1 MTAIQYQKDQNNIV
15 HLILNKPDSSANLM
29 DTQFCES
36 LTLVVDQLTK
46 DDFIGVVIRSTKL
59 TFFAGGDLEMLYQAD
74 QQNAQQL
81 FAMTE
86 SIKKG
91 LRQIECLGKPVVA
104 CINGAALGGGWE
116 IALAAHY
123 RIAVNHPK
131 VVIGLPEV
139 TLGLLPGGGGITR
152 TVRMLGLQAAMPL
165 LLEGKKFKC
174 DAALEMGLINEI
186 VENDDALI
194 TGAVEWIN
202 SHPQVVKPWDT
213 KGYRIPGGGPTNPK
227 IAQML
232 AIAPAMLR
240 KKTAG
245 VLPAPEKI
253 LSAMVEGAQVDF
265 DTASEIETRY
275 FVELACL
282 PVTKNIIK
290 AFWFELN
297 EIKSGV
303 SRPSEY
309 GKYTSTK
316 VGILG
321 AGMMGAG
328 IAYSCAITGISV
340 VLKDI
345 SLEAAEKGKAYS
357 EKLLSERVACGKM
370 TESKKQ
376 SILKLIHTTDKIEDL
391 QGCDRVIEA
400 VFEDRELK
408 AKITQQAE
416 SQLDDSAVFASNTS
430 TLPITGLAEASQN
443 PEQFIGLHFF
453 SPVDKMSLVEIIVG
467 EKTSAETLA
476 KSYDFALQIGKTPI
490 VVNDSRG
497 FFTSRVFATF
507 VNEGVSM
514 LAEGVAAASIENA
527 AFLAGFPVGPLAV
540 TDEVSLTL
548 IEKIRRQTATDCL
561 KEGLPAPTHPADQII
576 DKMLE
581 MGRTGKQD
589 CAGFYDYSQ
598 NPQTSKKTKRLWP
611 GLKQNFYVE
620 DKQLPLEIIKQRL
633 LYIMAIETVRCMQE
647 GVLNSSHDANIGS
660 IFGIGYPAWT
670 GGVLQ
675 FINYTGLE
683 KFTDTASRLA
693 ETFGERFTPPILLID
708 KMNNHERFE

>member
-1 MTAIQYQKDQNNIV
+1 MAIRYQKDQNNIV
-15 HLILNKPDSSANLM
+15 HLILDKPNSSVNLM
-29 DTQFCES
+29 DRQFCES
-36 LTLVVDQLTK
+36 LMTVADQLTR
-46 DDFIGVVIRSTKL
+46 DDFTGVIIRSVKP
-59 TFFAGGDLEMLYQAD
+59 TFFAGGDIEMLYQAN
-74 QQNAQQL
+74 QKNAQQL

-86 SIKKG
+86 SIKKS
-91 LRQIECLGKPVVA
+91 LRLIECLGKPVVA

-116 IALAAHY
+116 IALATHY
-123 RIAVNHPK
+123 RIAVNHPR
-131 VVIGLPEV
+131 VIIGLPEV

-152 TVRMLGLQAAMPL
+152 TVRNLGLQAAMPL
-165 LLEGKKFKC
+165 LLEGKKLKC

-186 VENDDALI
+186 VEEPDALLTNAI
-194 TGAVEWIN
+194 EWIN
-202 SHPQVVKPWDT
+202 KHPQVKKPWDI
-213 KGYRIPGGGPTNPK
+213 KGYHIPGGGIMSPK

-253 LSAMVEGAQVDF
+253 LAAMVEGSQVDF

-282 PVTKNIIK
+282 PVTKNLLK

-309 GKYTSTK
+309 SKSSSTK

-328 IAYSCAITGISV
+328 IAYSCAIKGISV

-345 SLEAAEKGKAYS
+345 SPEAALKGKTHS
-357 EKLLSERVACGKM
+357 EKLLSKRVASGKI
-370 TESKKQ
+370 TESRKQ
-376 SILKLIHTTDKIEDL
+376 EILKLIHTTDKIEDL
-391 QGCDRVIEA
+391 QGCDQVIEA
-400 VFEDRELK
+400 VFEDRKLK
-408 AKITQQAE
+408 AEITQQVE
-416 SQLDDSAVFASNTS
+416 LQLDNSAIFASNTS
-430 TLPITGLAEASQN
+430 TLPITGLAEASRN

-453 SPVDKMSLVEIIVG
+453 SPVDKMPLVEIIVG

-476 KSYDFALQIGKTPI
+476 RSYDFVLQIGKIPI

-497 FFTSRVFATF
+497 FFTSRIFATF

-514 LAEGVAAASIENA
+514 LGEGVAAATIENA

-548 IEKIRRQTATDCL
+548 IEKIKRQTAVDCL
-561 KEGLPAPTHPADQII
+561 QEGISAPTHPADQII

-581 MGRTGKQD
+581 MGRTGKLD
-589 CAGFYDYSQ
+589 GAGFYDYLKD
-598 NPQTSKKTKRLWP
+598 PQTHKPTKKLWP
-611 GLKQNFYVE
+611 GLVQNFYSE
-620 DKQLPLEIIKQRL
+620 DKQLPLETIKQRL
-633 LYIMAIETVRCMQE
+633 LYIMAIETVRCLQE
-647 GVLNSSHDANIGS
+647 GVLTSSRDANIGS
-660 IFGIGYPAWT
+660 IFGLGYPAWT

-675 FINYTGLE
+675 FINHIGLK
-683 KFTDTASRLA
+683 KFTDEANRLT
-693 ETFGERFTPPILLID
+693 ECFGDRFAPPTLLIEKMTNNERF
-708 KMNNHERFE
+708 